1 MIQSHRDRLISSL
14 PADMQ
19 ARVLKSLQEY
29 SSDGND
35 AVEACF
41 AAVIETNQRDVA
53 QLRED
58 VRSFLDQLAQS
69 EAREK
74 QLVAAV
80 HTENLK
86 AVREEIRALSDKPLW
101 RRMIASRLVGATIWC
116 VVVYGLTNFYI
127 ERKVRTVDPEFHAML
142 EKLGEKSKIQQMK
155 LDMVMQNQT
164 KTVDFIEKVHK
175 SASTIATDTIVG
187 QTMTRYITAID
198 KHTIT
203 LVIPDAR
210 NGNGV
215 QVLSVAHKMSEEE
228 YQKFQ
233 MAYMITKVIK

>member
-1 MIQSHRDRLISSL
+1 MSQTHRDRLISSL

-86 AVREEIRALSDKPLW
+86 GVRQEIRALSDKPLW

-116 VVVYGLTNFYI
+116 VVVYGLTNFYV
-127 ERKVRTVDPEFHAML
+127 EHKVRTVDPEFHKRM
-142 EKLGEKSKIQQMK
+142 ETVESKITKRIDDQAQLTNLRNEQLMDLIRENNEIFK
-155 LDMVMQNQT
+155 KTHVVTASQTLIGKSLSFYVTNLDEQNI
-164 KTVDFIEKVHK
+164 TVGVNGRQITVPHQLTPQEYLQLD
-175 SASTIATDTIVG
+175 IAIK
-187 QTMTRYITAID
+187 I
-198 KHTIT
+198 
-203 LVIPDAR
+203 AR
-210 NGNGV
+210 
-215 QVLSVAHKMSEEE
+215 E
-228 YQKFQ
+228 
-233 MAYMITKVIK
+233 IK